1 MLLSPIQIDTLRQ
14 NLRRIHLW
22 IACGS
27 ILFWGSLT
35 ALAQTLPTT
44 APSPAVSILDSSLS
58 QAVPGKL
65 GPDLFPL
72 LGSDLPI
79 QQVWQDGPYLWV
91 VQREPLP
98 GRHLVH
104 QDIIQVIDVSKWG
117 TPRRVRTLR
126 PLSDAGDAVT
136 WPSDGIHGMALGTV
150 FLREGWLYAQD
161 QSSFVPAASYYT
173 YRWQTN
179 GTFTFSGMR
188 TLESPDTSAAPLQ
201 TVTSR
206 MYPRGGELFVQGK
219 VFSTSALYDL
229 GLPLSDGYLFTRYSM
244 GQGSLP
250 LGFNKSS
257 SARGLGFSSLVEQAG
272 LPENQALGITPARK
286 IHNTMMFFRNA
297 PEWPMFEHV
306 GSVKLTDG
314 MDGQPRSVTYE
325 WIELTRPLHAS
336 PLSAQLTGFLP
347 EANLHVPMS
356 QLVSGMVPRNERLS
370 PTLDLKALLLEAI
383 PGRHQALIDFLRL
396 DPGFDENFD
405 VYLRG
410 IDLDR
415 QVTVREALRAIS
427 LRQLETRL
435 EGVVEG
441 YFNRVF
447 AELSLNK
454 LVQGSLAIDDF
465 GQRMLILRNRLKDY
479 FDALR
484 MDAFVVDYLFKA
496 LVPDLPFADDSVQQF
511 IDRFSRS
518 ELGILVNGLVQ
529 FINWNPATLVIEL
542 FIGCDFPDDL
552 PALAR
557 SLMRSWGDG
566 IRIEWDNRIYYEGLK
581 VAAHYAGFEGFPRF
595 EIAARERFQEHLLEV
610 QAGVFGAIDPVVAK
624 VEGWSG
630 VRKSFAIG
638 IHNKKLLSLVADL
651 VADGVGAVL
660 RARTGDVAILDR
672 TVVEVIGRFG
682 LQGEGDRLRFDQILS
697 VTDLGSFLTTPLDT
711 LFEGLELDLG
721 RLGFQSVIEGVVIDH
736 FRKTFPEFNLNLSL
750 HDHLMDYLLRAMDFS
765 RITQGL
771 VHEVL
776 GEHMDERLG
785 GGTAPF
791 NRLLTQILNDL
802 LGTFGFRPGDDCWMN
817 LIRRARFMSM
827 VLSIIPD
834 PTFGCQAAS
843 ADLAAIEQ
851 AAYTSVTESVTSA
864 IQQTVGQYVGSVV
877 TEALSGAGSVNT
889 SFSAESRRTVAK
901 VSHPLEVELAAF
913 RGRPIEHLGSHGQG
927 DRIVSLLQVLGGETP
942 ELVELSYDR
951 VTARHTVRS
960 LGPVPPVDLR
970 PMASNDGQ
978 NPRLSQG
985 FLGLVSSRGFSAWP
999 SGLFVLDAA
1008 SGRAV
1013 HFQRADPT
1021 LERLQVSTDRERA
1034 VLWSPR
1040 RLQVGLLPLW
1050 TDLDRERQVHGPAP
1064 QIGLPPAEMSFV
1076 PGERLDPGVRVRGA
1090 RPLVFLWKDEAGR
1103 VAAQGTNGFAVTP
1116 GPTWAEGRYR
1126 LVVTNAHGSAE
1137 SAPLRLTRRAP
1148 VLAELT
1154 LEADGSRIRGTEG
1167 TTLEIPVTGQLDERP
1182 LRYSLLRSS
1191 RTILATTNRTLR
1203 LGPLAHGDSGRYSVR
1218 VDGPQ
1223 GGRVIGSF
1231 VLSVVGRFDPPANF
1245 RPTFATTNELALL
1258 SRLFDRV
1265 EATDSRTGLTRTYTM
1280 SREDLPPYNRAN
1292 PSRYRGFLGDRGY
1305 PFIDEIPSR
1314 GDRPLSG
1321 RMLGNHLVKMAIQ
1334 VEATNRWVL
1343 RRGAT
1348 LDQLTPVNTGQGS
1361 LELIL
1366 PADADQEFYRVDPLP

>member
-1 MLLSPIQIDTLRQ
+1 MLCSLIQTDVWRPTFRRVRALIDGRSLLLGSCLLLLAHTLSALDLSPSVSVTD
-14 NLRRIHLW
+14 
-22 IACGS
+22 S
-27 ILFWGSLT
+27 
-35 ALAQTLPTT
+35 ALN
-44 APSPAVSILDSSLS
+44 
-58 QAVPGKL
+58 QAIPGKL
-65 GPDLFPL
+65 GADLFPL

-91 VQREPLP
+91 IQRESLP
-98 GRHLVH
+98 GQHVVH
-104 QDIIQVIDVSKWG
+104 QDVIQVIDVSKWG
-117 TPRRVRTLR
+117 NPRRVQTLR
-126 PLSDAGDAVT
+126 PLADSGNAVP
-136 WPSDGIHGMALGTV
+136 WPSEGIHGMELGTV

-161 QSSFVPAASYYT
+161 QSSFAQAAAYYT

-219 VFSTSALYDL
+219 VYSTSSLYDL
-229 GLPLSDGYLFTRYSM
+229 GLPLSDGYLFSRYSV
-244 GQGSLP
+244 GQGALP
-250 LGFNKSS
+250 LGFPKGPG
-257 SARGLGFSSLVEQAG
+257 AQGIGFSTLVGQSG
-272 LPENQALGITPARK
+272 LPENQALGTTPARK
-286 IHNTMMFFRNA
+286 LHDSMLFFRNA
-297 PEWPMFEHV
+297 PEWPMFDQL
-306 GSVKLTDG
+306 GSAQMAGGQDG
-314 MDGQPRSVTYE
+314 PSRSITYE

-336 PLSAQLTGFLP
+336 PLTTQLTGFLP
-347 EANLHVPMS
+347 EANLHVPMR
-356 QLVSGMVPRNERLS
+356 QIVAGMVPRNERLS
-370 PTLDLKALLLEAI
+370 QTLDLKGLLLDAI
-383 PGRHQALIDFLRL
+383 PGRQQALIDFLRL
-396 DPGFDENFD
+396 DPGFDENLD
-405 VYLRG
+405 LYLRRL
-410 IDLDR
+410 DLDR

-427 LRQLETRL
+427 LRQLETRF
-435 EGVVEG
+435 EGVIEG

-454 LVQGSLAIDDF
+454 VVQGSLPIDDF

-484 MDAFVVDYLFKA
+484 IDAFMVDYVFKA
-496 LVPDLPFADDSVQQF
+496 LVPDLPFIDDTVHQF
-511 IDRFSRS
+511 VDRFSRS
-518 ELGILVNGLVQ
+518 SLGLFVDGVIR
-529 FINWNPATLVIEL
+529 FINLNPVTWTVE
-542 FIGCDFPDDL
+542 FMIGCDFPDDL
-552 PALAR
+552 PSLAR
-557 SLMRSWGDG
+557 SLLKSWEDG

-581 VAAHYAGFEGFPRF
+581 IAAHYAGFEGFPRF
-595 EIAARERFQEHLLEV
+595 EIAARERFQSHLLEV
-610 QAGVFGAIDPVVAK
+610 QAGLFGAIDPVVAK

-630 VRKSFAIG
+630 LRKSFAIG
-638 IHNKKLLSLVADL
+638 IYNKKLLALVADL

-660 RARTGDVAILDR
+660 SARTRDVDILDR

-682 LQGEGDRLRFDQILS
+682 LQGDGERLRFEQILS
-697 VTDLGSFLTTPLDT
+697 VTDLGSFLTTPLET
-711 LFEGLELDLG
+711 LFDGLELDLG
-721 RLGFQSVIEGVVIDH
+721 RLGFQSVIEGLVIEQ
-736 FRKTFPEFNLNLSL
+736 FRKTFPELNLDLSL
-750 HDHLMDYLLRAMDFS
+750 QDHLMDYLLRSMDFS

-776 GEHMDERLG
+776 GEHFDERLG
-785 GGTAPF
+785 GGTETVSRFMERFLESLSPY
-791 NRLLTQILNDL
+791 
-802 LGTFGFRPGDDCWMN
+802 RPGDDCWMN
-817 LIRRARFMSM
+817 LIRGARWLEAILA
-827 VLSIIPD
+827 VVPD
-834 PTFGCQAAS
+834 PTGVSQAIAI
-843 ADLAAIEQ
+843 DLMAIDQATQTAVKESVNAAIRE
-851 AAYTSVTESVTSA
+851 A
-864 IQQTVGQYVGSVV
+864 VGQYVGRVV
-877 TEALSGAGSVNT
+877 TEVLSGAGSVNT
-889 SFSAESRRTVAK
+889 SFSAESRRSVAR
-901 VSHPLEVELAAF
+901 VTHSLEAELDAY

-960 LGPVPPVDLR
+960 LGPIPPGGLR
-970 PMASNDGQ
+970 PMASTDGP

-985 FLGLVSSRGFSAWP
+985 FLGLVASGGLSARP
-999 SGLFVLDAA
+999 SGLFVLDAV
-1008 SGRAV
+1008 SGRAI
-1013 HFQRADPT
+1013 HFRKADPT

-1034 VLWSPR
+1034 VLWSSR

-1050 TDLDRERQVHGPAP
+1050 TDLERERQGQGPAP

-1103 VAAQGTNGFAVTP
+1103 VAARGTNGFAVTP
-1116 GPTWAEGRYR
+1116 DATWSEGRYR

-1137 SAPLRLTRRAP
+1137 SAPLRLTQRAP

-1167 TTLEIPVTGQLDERP
+1167 LSLEIPVTGQLDERP

-1203 LGPLAHGDSGRYSVR
+1203 LGPLSHGDSGRYSVR

-1231 VLSVVGRFDPPANF
+1231 HLSVVGRFEPPANF
-1245 RPTFATTNELALL
+1245 RPTFATTNELAQL

-1265 EATDSRTGLTRTYTM
+1265 EATDPPTQLTRTYTM

-1305 PFIDEIPSR
+1305 PFIDRIPP
-1314 GDRPLSG
+1314 GADRPLSG
-1321 RMLGNHLVKMAIQ
+1321 RMLGNQMVKMAIRA
-1334 VEATNRWVL
+1334 ESTNRWVL

-1366 PADADQEFYRVDPLP
+1366 PADADQGFYRIDPLP